1 VAGDAE
7 LASSAVDR
15 ARPLL
20 RARGER
26 MTQPR
31 QAVIEALAAQPGH
44 LTADEV
50 VALLA
55 ADHAEVHLATVYR
68 ALEALSRVGVVQ
80 HVHVPNGATK
90 YHLTNPVGG
99 VAAADADQGHA
110 EHAHAQCRICQ
121 RVIDLPATVLDP
133 AAAALWAEHGFTLD
147 AGHVAL
153 SGVCATC
160 AART

>member
-1 VAGDAE
+1 MSAAPDATS
-7 LASSAVDR
+7 SSALDR

-31 QAVIEALAAQPGH
+31 QAVIEVLARQSGH

-50 VALLA
+50 VALLDA
-55 ADHAEVHLATVYR
+55 ERADVHLATVYR

-90 YHLTNPVGG
+90 YHLTQPVGG
-99 VAAADADQGHA
+99 ATAPGLEA
-110 EHAHAQCRICQ
+110 EHAHAQCQVCE
-121 RVIDLPATVLDP
+121 RVIDLPASLLD
-133 AAAALWAEHGFTLD
+133 AAAAELWAAHGFRLD

-153 SGVCATC
+153 SGVCAAC
-160 AART
+160 AAADP